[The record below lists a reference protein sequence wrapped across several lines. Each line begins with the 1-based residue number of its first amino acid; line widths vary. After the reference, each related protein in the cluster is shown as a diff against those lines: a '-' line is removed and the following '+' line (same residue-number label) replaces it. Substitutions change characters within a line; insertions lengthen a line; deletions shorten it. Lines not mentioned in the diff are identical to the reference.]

1 MAFHINFDELNRRYA
16 REHGDNLRSMPYD
29 QFFGEMDL
37 SEEQKEK
44 REKTAREIEQFIILA
59 LASMYYLEE
68 AGSYDYGPVMNDI
81 SRNYSELLVELGI
94 SLTAF
99 FETSHPDSVAAE
111 IVTATMNH
119 PDDPYFYSED
129 RAMLIAENEANSI
142 YNDSEY
148 ADAILTGKT
157 RKQWRA
163 ILDNRTRDSHR
174 DMNGTE
180 ISIDEPFEVNG
191 YLMMFP
197 RDEMMGAGPEEI
209 VNCRCSAL
217 YY

>member
-16 REHGDNLRSMPYD
+16 KEHGDDLRSMPYD

-81 SRNYSELLVELGI
+81 SRNYSALLARLGV

-99 FETSHPDSVAAE
+99 FEASHSDSVAAE

-148 ADAILTGKT
+148 QDAILTGKT
-157 RKQWRA
+157 RKVWHA
-163 ILDNRTRDSHR
+163 IMDNRTRETHR
-174 DMNGTE
+174 DVNGTDLP
-180 ISIDEPFEVNG
+180 IDVPFEVG
-191 YLMMFP
+191 ESLMQFC
-197 RDEMMGAGPEEI
+197 RDLSLGAGPEEI
-209 VNCRCSAL
+209 VNCRCTTL

>member
-16 REHGDNLRSMPYD
+16 KEHGDNLRSMPYD

-44 REKTAREIEQFIILA
+44 RERTAREIEQFIILA

-81 SRNYSELLVELGI
+81 SRNYSELLARLGV

-99 FETSHPDSVAAE
+99 FEASHPDSVAAE

-142 YNDSEY
+142 WNDADFE
-148 ADAILTGKT
+148 DAILTGKRYKT
-157 RKQWRA
+157 WKA
-163 ILDNRTRDSHR
+163 IMDNRTRDSHR
-174 DMNGTE
+174 DVNGTTLP
-180 ISIDEPFEVNG
+180 IDQYFEVG
-191 YLMMFP
+191 DSLMFFP
-197 RDEMMGAGPEEI
+197 RDSSANPEEV
-209 VNCRCSAL
+209 VNCRCVAL
-217 YY
+217 YS